1 MTHYENNNTIYIPSH
16 FILAFVI
23 GFVDEFIVH
32 SFCNCIYILYKIRN
46 NKPIVNLLTCQM
58 MEQHEMKQ
66 HLYIII

>member
-1 MTHYENNNTIYIPSH
+1 MTHYENSNTIYIPSQ

-46 NKPIVNLLTCQM
+46 NKPIVDL
-58 MEQHEMKQ
+58 
-66 HLYIII
+66 